1 MMVHDMKQRAEKWQS
16 KQQRTKQ
23 AVLLSGLFVLAVI
36 ASCVWNVME
45 GDQVRWLLS
54 IALAA
59 GGLAVLVFSLSSY
72 TNITLVAM
80 YYNASYQY
88 VTAAEDLDL
97 VTGTLEEV
105 SRLSIPYI
113 GSLNHITLNVA
124 GERIR
129 YYCPSKLL
137 QGLQPHERIR
147 VRSHE
152 RFAIHVESTGYVDAP
167 RAERMETT
175 KLA

>member
-80 YYNASYQY
+80 YY
-88 VTAAEDLDL
+88 
-97 VTGTLEEV
+97 
-105 SRLSIPYI
+105 
-113 GSLNHITLNVA
+113 
-124 GERIR
+124 
-129 YYCPSKLL
+129 
-137 QGLQPHERIR
+137 
-147 VRSHE
+147 
-152 RFAIHVESTGYVDAP
+152 
-167 RAERMETT
+167 
-175 KLA
+175 

>member
-1 MMVHDMKQRAEKWQS
+1 MMVHDRKQRAEKWQS

-23 AVLLSGLFVLAVI
+23 VVLLSALFVLAVI
-36 ASCVWNVME
+36 ASAVWNVME
-45 GDQVRWLLS
+45 GNQVRWLLS
-54 IALAA
+54 VML
-59 GGLAVLVFSLSSY
+59 GGTGLGVLLFSLSSY

-88 VTAAEDLDL
+88 VAAPEDLEF

-113 GSLNHITLNVA
+113 GMLNHITVNVA

-129 YYCPSKLL
+129 YYCPGKLL
-137 QGLQPHERIR
+137 QGLQPNERIR
-147 VRSHE
+147 VRSYD
-152 RFAIHVESTGYVDAP
+152 RFAIHVESTGYVESTRP
-167 RAERMETT
+167 ERMETT